1 MLRSNAPSKSAQGK
15 KNLLSLSAGSS
26 NISTTLN
33 AVPEEEASSETTNE
47 DANNNN
53 VADQDIIVI
62 SPTPEISTF
71 TQTDQKNVI
80 MQQRSTVQACF
91 NFSKEEHAM
100 VIMTHTEK
108 SSVLEKESI
117 DIKIQ
122 ANCPE
127 DNMVNSKIY

>member
-15 KNLLSLSAGSS
+15 KNLLSLSARSS

-47 DANNNN
+47 DVNNNN
-53 VADQDIIVI
+53 VANQDIIVI

-80 MQQRSTVQACF
+80 GQHSTVQGWF

-100 VIMTHTEK
+100 VIMTHIEK

-122 ANCPE
+122 ANCPG